1 MVFDKIK
8 NAVSDLL
15 GGDETVDKAVDQAT
29 SSVDDVKDTASKVLS
44 DAKEGGLDAD
54 TLKSATSDLG
64 GLADRLKGDAG
75 DLGAIAG
82 NLGDLSALTD
92 VFKDISF
99 PINKDEVIAKL
110 QANGS
115 FNEIVEKL
123 QTVAKERFGDQAE
136 LIDTIKGFLTK

>member
-29 SSVDDVKDTASKVLS
+29 SSVDDVKDTANKVLS
-44 DAKEGGLDAD
+44 DAKDGGLDAD